1 MPLARRPTR
10 LSRLHWAVCG
20 AMSLSMAC
28 AQAAVVAPLAPPTP
42 GVPSRNA
49 ASPTASNLPIA
60 TPAGTPPSVSAPTTV
75 IALPTATPSA
85 ASPVTAATPAPVAP
99 VGVAAP
105 LAPTAILPV
114 DTSPVEPP
122 PQTSGSAPQFASP
135 AFNPVRSV
143 AGNDES
149 AFEPGQVLVLWTSS
163 EMATQGIATLQ
174 QRYQLRP
181 RQRYSLP
188 NLGLVVAMLAL
199 PSAHEAENLRDT
211 LRDEQPDWVV
221 DLNARS
227 GVLQS
232 SSDSTAPRLYAQKM
246 LGWTATKPTPPALRL
261 GVVDTALDVSANL
274 ADALNG
280 STLQTRSVLP
290 PSDKPA
296 ASNHGNAVLQLI
308 AGASNGQG
316 FAGSAPAIHLLWAS
330 VMREINGKPSTNS
343 LLLALALDWL
353 VAQHVN
359 LINMSLGGQ
368 GDQVLQMVVNKV
380 LAQHIAI
387 VAAVGNTP
395 DSTKVYPAAYQGVW
409 AVTAV
414 DAQGQLYG
422 QATHADYT
430 SFAAPGVELWI
441 PDNNGGAYV
450 SGTSYATA
458 LSSAVLAWQPT
469 SFWALSDTQRRE
481 QVCTHA
487 TKIAA
492 GKFTGCGLIHK

>member
-10 LSRLHWAVCG
+10 LSRLHWAMCG

-28 AQAAVVAPLAPPTP
+28 AQAAVVAPLAPPISSL
-42 GVPSRNA
+42 PSRNA
-49 ASPTASNLPIA
+49 ANATASNLPIA
-60 TPAGTPPSVSAPTTV
+60 TLAGTPPRVSAPPTV
-75 IALPTATPSA
+75 IAPPTATPSA
-85 ASPVTAATPAPVAP
+85 TNPATAATQVP

-105 LAPTAILPV
+105 L
-114 DTSPVEPP
+114 EPP
-122 PQTSGSAPQFASP
+122 PPSQTSGSAPQFAAP
-135 AFNPVRSV
+135 AFNSERGA
-143 AGNDES
+143 AGDDEP
-149 AFEPGQVLVLWTSS
+149 AFEFGQVLVLWTSS

-211 LRDEQPDWVV
+211 LRAEQPDWVV

-246 LGWTATKPTPPALRL
+246 LGWTATQPTPPLLRL
-261 GVVDTALDVSANL
+261 GVVDTALDASTNL
-274 ADALNG
+274 ANALNG

-308 AGASNGQG
+308 AGASNGHG

-395 DSTKVYPAAYQGVW
+395 DRTKVYPAAYQGVW

-441 PDNNGGAYV
+441 PDHNGGAYV

-458 LSSAVLAWQPT
+458 LSSAVLAWQPA
-469 SFWALSDTQRRE
+469 SFWALSDTQRRDHI
-481 QVCTHA
+481 CAHA
-487 TKIAA
+487 AKIAA
-492 GKFTGCGLIHK
+492 EEFSGCGLIHK

>member
-1 MPLARRPTR
+1 MPLARRRTH

-42 GVPSRNA
+42 SLPSRNA
-49 ASPTASNLPIA
+49 ASPTASHLPIA

-114 DTSPVEPP
+114 DTSPVEPQ
-122 PQTSGSAPQFASP
+122 QTSGSAPQFASP

-181 RQRYSLP
+181 RQRYGLP

-199 PSAHEAENLRDT
+199 PSTREAENLRDA
-211 LRDEQPDWVV
+211 LRAEQPDWVV

-227 GVLQS
+227 GVLQGS
-232 SSDSTAPRLYAQKM
+232 SNSAAPRLYAQKM
-246 LGWTATKPTPPALRL
+246 LGWTATRPTTPLLRL
-261 GVVDTALDVSANL
+261 GVIDSALDARYSL

-290 PSDKPA
+290 PSDRPA

-308 AGASNGQG
+308 AGANNGEG
-316 FAGSAPAIHLLWAS
+316 FAGSAPAVNLLWAS
-330 VMREINGKPSTNS
+330 VMREINGKASTNS

-353 VAQHVN
+353 AAQHVN

-368 GDQVLQMVVNKV
+368 GDQILQTVVNKV

-395 DSTKVYPAAYQGVW
+395 DNSKVYPAAYAGVW

-414 DAQGQLYG
+414 DAQGQLYA

-441 PDNNGGAYV
+441 PDNNSGAYV

-458 LSSAVLAWQPT
+458 LSSAILAWQPT
-469 SFWALSDTQRRE
+469 SFWALTDTQRHD
-481 QVCTHA
+481 QVCANT

-492 GKFTGCGLIHK
+492 VKFTGCGLIHK

>member
-28 AQAAVVAPLAPPTP
+28 AHAAIVAPLAPPVP
-42 GVPSRNA
+42 SLPSRNA

-60 TPAGTPPSVSAPTTV
+60 TPAGTPPSTVFAPPTAPSSTTSPATAAIPAPVIPTTV
-75 IALPTATPSA
+75 
-85 ASPVTAATPAPVAP
+85 
-99 VGVAAP
+99 
-105 LAPTAILPV
+105 APTAAIPV
-114 DTSPVEPP
+114 DTPPLDPPPP
-122 PQTSGSAPQFASP
+122 PQTSGSAPQFAAP
-135 AFNPVRSV
+135 VFHPVRSTT
-143 AGNDES
+143 GDDEA
-149 AFEPGQVLVLWTSS
+149 AFEPGQVLVLWTAS

-199 PSAHEAENLRDT
+199 PSAREAENLRDT
-211 LRDEQPDWVV
+211 LRAEQPDWIV

-227 GVLQS
+227 VLLQG
-232 SSDSTAPRLYAQKM
+232 SSDSAAPRLYAQKM

-261 GVVDTALDVSANL
+261 GVVDTALDATASL

-280 STLQTRSVLP
+280 SILQTRSVLP

-296 ASNHGNAVLQLI
+296 ASNHGSAVLQLI
-308 AGASNGQG
+308 AGANNGQG
-316 FAGSAPAIHLLWAS
+316 FAGSAPAVNLLWAS

-353 VAQHVN
+353 AAQHVT

-368 GDQVLQMVVNKV
+368 GDQVLQTVVNKV

-395 DSTKVYPAAYQGVW
+395 DNAKVYPAAYAGVW

-414 DAQGQLYG
+414 DAQGQLYA
-422 QATHADYT
+422 QATHAEYT

-450 SGTSYATA
+450 SGTSYASA
-458 LSSAVLAWQPT
+458 LSSAVLAWQPA
-469 SFWALSDTQRRE
+469 SFWALTDTQRRE

-487 TKIAA
+487 AKIAA